1 MKVISLANQKG
12 GCGKSTIV
20 INLALNLALQKK
32 RVILFDTDPQKSSY
46 ETLQVRED
54 KLFKVVAVYSDIY
67 QTLEKY
73 EPDYDYAL
81 IDTPPHDTE
90 IVTVSV
96 VCSDLVIIPVQ
107 DSPLDIRSTKVTVD
121 LIRKAKALNPDL
133 KCYFLLSRIQPQT
146 ILAKELAEILKNRYE
161 TPILDTQISNR
172 VAYKYS
178 LIYGKAVTEMFNSD
192 AAATE
197 INALSNEILTIL
209 SEENPQ

>member
-12 GCGKSTIV
+12 GCGKSTIA

-46 ETLQVRED
+46 ETLQVVED
-54 KLFKVVAVYSDIY
+54 KLCKVVAVYSDIY
-67 QTLEKY
+67 QALEEY
-73 EPDYDYAL
+73 DSYYDYAI
-81 IDTPPHDTE
+81 IDTPPHDNE

-121 LIRKAKALNPDL
+121 LIRKAKTLNPDL

-146 ILAKELAEILKNRYE
+146 VLAKELAEILTNRYE
-161 TPILDTQISNR
+161 MDILTTQISNR

-178 LIYGKAVTEMFNSD
+178 LIYGKGVTEMFNND
-192 AAATE
+192 AASTE
-197 INALSNEILTIL
+197 INNLSNEIIKIL
-209 SEENPQ
+209 GQ

>member
-12 GCGKSTIV
+12 GCGKSTIA

-46 ETLQVRED
+46 ETLQVGED
-54 KLFKVVAVYSDIY
+54 KLCKVVAVYSDIY
-67 QTLEKY
+67 QALEKY
-73 EPDYDYAL
+73 DSYYDYAI
-81 IDTPPHDTE
+81 IDTPPHDNE

-121 LIRKAKALNPDL
+121 LIRKAKTLNPDL

-146 ILAKELAEILKNRYE
+146 VLAKELAEILTNRYE
-161 TPILDTQISNR
+161 MDILTTQISNR

-178 LIYGKAVTEMFNSD
+178 LIYGKGVTEMFNND
-192 AAATE
+192 AASTE
-197 INALSNEILTIL
+197 INNLSNEIIKIL
-209 SEENPQ
+209 GQ

>member
-1 MKVISLANQKG
+1 MQVISLANQKG

-20 INLALNLALQKK
+20 INLALNFALQKK

-54 KLFKVVAVYSDIY
+54 NLLKVVPVYSDIY
-67 QTLEKY
+67 KNLEIY
-73 EPDYDYAL
+73 EPHYDYAL
-81 IDTPPHDTE
+81 IDTPPHDND

-107 DSPLDIRSTKVTVD
+107 DSPLDIKSSKVTVD
-121 LIRKAKALNPDL
+121 LIQNAKKLNPDL
-133 KCYFLLSRIQPQT
+133 KCYFLLSRIQPKT
-146 ILAKELAEILKNRYE
+146 VLAKELAQILRKKYE
-161 TPILDTQISNR
+161 TAILNTQISNR

-178 LIYGKAVTEMFNSD
+178 LIYGKTVTEMFDSD

-197 INALSNEILTIL
+197 INDLSREVINILKGI
-209 SEENPQ
+209 

>member
-20 INLALNLALQKK
+20 INLAINLALQKK
-32 RVILFDTDPQKSSY
+32 RVIMFDTDPQKSSY
-46 ETLQVRED
+46 ESLQVRED
-54 KLFKVVAVYSDIY
+54 SLFNVVALYSDIY
-67 QTLEKY
+67 QNLENY
-73 EPDYDYAL
+73 EPYYDYAL

-90 IVTVSV
+90 VVTVSV

-121 LIRKAKALNPDL
+121 LINRAKVLNPDL
-133 KCYFLLSRIQPQT
+133 KSYFLLSRIQPQT
-146 ILAKELAEILKNRYE
+146 ILAKELAEILESKYE
-161 TPILDTQISNR
+161 MPILNTQISNR

-178 LIYGKAVTEMFNSD
+178 LIYGKGVCEMFNND

-197 INALSNEILTIL
+197 INDLSNEILNIL
-209 SEENPQ
+209 QLDI

>member
-1 MKVISLANQKG
+1 MKVISFANQKG

-20 INLALNLALQKK
+20 INLALNFALQKK

-46 ETLQVRED
+46 ETLDIRED

-73 EPDYDYAL
+73 EPYYDYAM
-81 IDTPPHDTE
+81 IDTPPHDNE

-121 LIRKAKALNPDL
+121 LIRKAKTLNPDL

-146 ILAKELAEILKNRYE
+146 VLAKELAEILTNLYE
-161 TPILDTQISNR
+161 TDILNTQISNR
-172 VAYKYS
+172 VSYKYS
-178 LIYGKAVTEMFNSD
+178 LIYGKSVTEMFNSD

-197 INALSNEILTIL
+197 INDLSNEILNIL
-209 SEENPQ
+209 KS